1 MKYPNPDP
9 NLQGD
14 LTLLLKEL
22 NQGNLQAWEE
32 LLRRTYPQLCLLSS
46 DLRSKFEKGPN
57 DTLNTKA
64 LVHETFL
71 SLFYS
76 QQIEWKNRLHFY
88 MTAAKAM
95 RYVLLNHQRGKN
107 RYKRGGDA
115 EHVPFDETDFTP
127 QMDGRTEKLIEAL
140 ELLSETH
147 PRGYQVV
154 HLRFFLKMKESE
166 IAELLGLSSRTIIR
180 DWLLAKALLAKYLTE

>member
-1 MKYPNPDP
+1 MRDTNPDLS
-9 NLQGD
+9 LQGD
-14 LTLLLKEL
+14 LTLLLKEV
-22 NQGNLQAWEE
+22 NQGNLQAWEN
-32 LLRRTYPQLCLLSS
+32 LLQRTYPHLCSLSS

-64 LVHETFL
+64 LVHEMFL

-95 RYVLLNHQRGKN
+95 RYVLLNDKRGKN
-107 RYKRGGDA
+107 RYKRGGGV
-115 EHVPFDETDFTP
+115 EHVPFDETDFAP
-127 QMDGRTEKLIEAL
+127 EMDLGTEKLLEAL
-140 ELLSETH
+140 EMLSATH

-166 IAELLGLSSRTIIR
+166 IAEVLGLSSRTIIR